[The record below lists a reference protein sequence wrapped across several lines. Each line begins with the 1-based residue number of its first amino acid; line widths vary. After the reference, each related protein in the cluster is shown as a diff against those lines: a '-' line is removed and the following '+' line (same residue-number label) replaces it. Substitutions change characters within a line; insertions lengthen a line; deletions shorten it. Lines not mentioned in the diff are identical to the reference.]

1 MEVKMRVI
9 ELKKAIWIYGTL
21 VCLMSLMSP
30 DISSAKLDPEAV
42 LGIWFFDEG
51 KGGTAKDSSKNGN
64 DGEIVG
70 AEWVAGKYGEA
81 LKFAGGAHVAVG
93 DFADYTDKVSIA
105 ALIKTP
111 AAPAWSDIIVGPCG
125 DVIFT
130 LQNHKLNFAGQCAQP
145 IPHNTWSKTLLNDD
159 KWHQIAGTYDGKKV
173 NVYVDGVL
181 EASNA
186 AAGPFIAGAK
196 YIGSRDDKQEAF
208 TGLIDEIAFFNVAL
222 SEADVKAI
230 ADSGLSV
237 ALGFAAVSAQAKLTT
252 AWAQLKSEMGTR

>member
-1 MEVKMRVI
+1 MRVTQ
-9 ELKKAIWIYGTL
+9 LKKAILVYGTL
-21 VCLMSLMSP
+21 ICIIFMSP
-30 DISSAKLDPEAV
+30 DLSSAKLDSEAV

-64 DGEIVG
+64 DGEIVDVQW
-70 AEWVAGKYGEA
+70 ADGKFDKA
-81 LKFAGGAHVAVG
+81 LKFEGGGHVAVG
-93 DFADYTDKVSIA
+93 EFSDYKDEVSIV

-125 DVIFT
+125 DVILT
-130 LQNHKLNFAGQCAQP
+130 LRDHKLNFAGQCAQP

-159 KWHQIAGTYDGKKV
+159 KWHQIAGTYDGKTVKV
-173 NVYVDGVL
+173 YIDGEL

-186 AAGPFIAGAK
+186 AGGPFITGPK

-222 SEADVKAI
+222 SENDVKAI
-230 ADSGLSV
+230 ADSGLSI
-237 ALGFAAVSAQAKLTT
+237 ALGFAAVSPQAKLTT
-252 AWAQLKSEMGTR
+252 AWAKLKNGMVTR

>member
-1 MEVKMRVI
+1 MRVI
-9 ELKKAIWIYGTL
+9 QLEKAIWICGML
-21 VCLMSLMSP
+21 ICISLMIP
-30 DISSAKLDPEAV
+30 GLSSAKIDPDAA

-64 DGEIVG
+64 DGEIVD
-70 AEWVAGKYGEA
+70 AQWVEGKFEGA
-81 LKFAGGAHVAVG
+81 LKFEGGAHVAVG
-93 DFADYTDKVSIA
+93 DFADYEDEVSIF

-125 DVIFT
+125 DVILT
-130 LQNHKLNFAGQCAQP
+130 LRDHKLNFAGQCAQP
-145 IPHNTWSKTLLNDD
+145 IPHNTWSKSLLNDD

-173 NVYVDGVL
+173 NVYVDGEL

-186 AAGPFIAGAK
+186 AAGPFKPGPK
-196 YIGSRDDKQEAF
+196 FIGSRDDKQEAY

-222 SEADVKAI
+222 SDDDVKAI

-237 ALGFAAVSAQAKLTT
+237 VLGFAAVSPQAKLATT
-252 AWAQLKSEMGTR
+252 WAKLKTER

>member
-1 MEVKMRVI
+1 MRVI
-9 ELKKAIWIYGTL
+9 QSAKAIWVYGIL
-21 VCLMSLMSP
+21 ICLSLLSA
-30 DISSAKLDPEAV
+30 DLSSAKLDSEAA

-64 DGEIVG
+64 DGEIVD
-70 AEWVAGKYGEA
+70 AQWVAGKFGEA
-81 LKFAGGAHVAVG
+81 LKFEGGAHVAVG
-93 DFADYTDKVSIA
+93 DFADYDDQVSIV

-125 DVIFT
+125 DVILT

-159 KWHQIAGTYDGKKV
+159 KSHQIAGTYDGKTVK
-173 NVYVDGVL
+173 VYVDGEL

-186 AAGPFIAGAK
+186 AAGPFKTGAK
-196 YIGSRDDKQEAF
+196 YIGSRDDKQEAY

-222 SEADVKAI
+222 SEDDVKAI

-237 ALGFAAVSAQAKLTT
+237 VLGFAAVSPQAKLTT
-252 AWAQLKSEMGTR
+252 AWAELKVER

>member
-1 MEVKMRVI
+1 MKVI
-9 ELKKAIWIYGTL
+9 QLARAILVSLTL
-21 VCLMSLMSP
+21 ICISFMSP
-30 DISSAKLDPEAV
+30 NLSSAKLDPDAA

-70 AEWVAGKYGEA
+70 AKWDTGKYGEA
-81 LKFAGGAHVAVG
+81 LQFEGGAHVAVG
-93 DFADYTDKVSIA
+93 DFADYEDKVSIV

-111 AAPAWSDIIVGPCG
+111 AAPAWSDIIVGPCS
-125 DVIFT
+125 DVILT
-130 LQNHKLNFAGQCAQP
+130 LQNHKLNFAGQCGQP

-173 NVYVDGVL
+173 NVYVDGEL

-186 AAGPFIAGAK
+186 AAGPFKAGPK
-196 YIGSRDDKQEAF
+196 FIGSRDDKQEAF

-222 SEADVKAI
+222 SDDDVKAI

-237 ALGFAAVSAQAKLTT
+237 VLGFAAVSPQAKLTT
-252 AWAQLKSEMGTR
+252 AWAKLKSGTGTR

>member
-1 MEVKMRVI
+1 MRVI
-9 ELKKAIWIYGTL
+9 QLEKAIWICGML
-21 VCLMSLMSP
+21 ICISLMIPGLSP
-30 DISSAKLDPEAV
+30 AKIDPDAA

-64 DGEIVG
+64 DGEIVD
-70 AEWVAGKYGEA
+70 AQWVEGKFEGA
-81 LKFAGGAHVAVG
+81 LKFEGGAHVAVG
-93 DFADYTDKVSIA
+93 DFADYEDEVSIF

-125 DVIFT
+125 DVILT
-130 LQNHKLNFAGQCAQP
+130 LRDHKLNFAGQCAQP
-145 IPHNTWSKTLLNDD
+145 IPHNTWSKSLLNDD

-173 NVYVDGVL
+173 NVYVDGEL

-186 AAGPFIAGAK
+186 AAGPFKPGPK
-196 YIGSRDDKQEAF
+196 FIGSRDDKQEAY

-222 SEADVKAI
+222 SDDDVKAI

-237 ALGFAAVSAQAKLTT
+237 VLGFAAVSPQAKLATT
-252 AWAQLKSEMGTR
+252 WAKLKTER

>member
-1 MEVKMRVI
+1 MRVI
-9 ELKKAIWIYGTL
+9 RFKKAILVYGTL
-21 VCLMSLMSP
+21 ICISLMSAGL
-30 DISSAKLDPEAV
+30 SSAKIDPGAA

-51 KGGTAKDSSKNGN
+51 KGGTATDSSDNGN

-70 AEWVAGKYGEA
+70 AKWDTGKYGEA
-81 LKFAGGAHVAVG
+81 LRFEDGAHVAIG
-93 DFADYTDKVSIA
+93 DFANYEDKVSIV

-111 AAPAWSDIIVGPCG
+111 AAPAWSDIMVGPCG
-125 DVIFT
+125 DVILT

-159 KWHQIAGTYDGKKV
+159 EWHYIAGTYDGKKV
-173 NVYVDGVL
+173 NVFVDGAL

-186 AAGPFIAGAK
+186 AAGPFKTGPK

-222 SEADVKAI
+222 SENDVKAI
-230 ADSGLSV
+230 ADDGLSIV
-237 ALGFAAVSAQAKLTT
+237 LGFAAVSPQAKLAT
-252 AWAQLKSEMGTR
+252 AWAALKTEQ

>member
-1 MEVKMRVI
+1 MRVI
-9 ELKKAIWIYGTL
+9 QFRKAILVYGTL
-21 VCLMSLMSP
+21 ICLCFMNP
-30 DISSAKLDPEAV
+30 GISSALDPDAA

-51 KGGTAKDSSKNGN
+51 NGNTAKDATKNGN
-64 DGEIVG
+64 DGEIID
-70 AEWVAGKYGEA
+70 AQWVNGKYGKA
-81 LKFAGGAHVAVG
+81 LKFAGGSHVAVG
-93 DFADYTDKVSIA
+93 DFAGYTDKVSIV

-145 IPHNTWSKTLLNDD
+145 IPHNTWSTTLLNDD
-159 KWHQIAGTYDGKKV
+159 MWHQIAGTYDGKTVK
-173 NVYVDGVL
+173 VYVDGKL

-186 AAGPFIAGAK
+186 AAGAFKTGPK

-222 SEADVKAI
+222 SDGDVKAI
-230 ADSGLSV
+230 ADSGLSI
-237 ALGFAAVSAQAKLTT
+237 ALGFAAVSPQAKLTT
-252 AWAQLKSEMGTR
+252 VWAKLKSEK

>member
-1 MEVKMRVI
+1 MRVI
-9 ELKKAIWIYGTL
+9 QLARAILVSVTL
-21 VCLMSLMSP
+21 VCTSFVNPNL
-30 DISSAKLDPEAV
+30 SSAKLDPDAV

-51 KGGTAKDSSKNGN
+51 KGGTAKDSSENGN
-64 DGEIVG
+64 DGEIVD
-70 AEWVAGKYGEA
+70 AQWVDGKFEGA
-81 LKFAGGAHVAVG
+81 LKFEGGAHVAVG
-93 DFADYTDKVSIA
+93 DFSDYEDEVSIV

-125 DVIFT
+125 DVILT
-130 LQNHKLNFAGQCAQP
+130 LQNHKLNFAGQCGQP

-173 NVYVDGVL
+173 NVYVDGEL

-186 AAGPFIAGAK
+186 AAGPFKAGPK
-196 YIGSRDDKQEAF
+196 FIGSRDDKQEAF

-222 SEADVKAI
+222 SDDDVKAI

-237 ALGFAAVSAQAKLTT
+237 VLGFAAVSPQAKLTT
-252 AWAQLKSEMGTR
+252 TWARLKSGTGIH